1 VTHKTKRL
9 KLVVFDM
16 AGTTVDD
23 EIDGSPLVLKS
34 YDEAFRRYG
43 IVVPMDILNRQRGR
57 DKRTVIEE
65 FGGERAPEIYEL
77 FVSIL
82 LSNTKRVKEMEGT
95 SETFR
100 FLQDLGV
107 KVAANTGFPYDVAK
121 GMIDHLGWK
130 RAGLLDFW
138 ICSEMVG
145 VSRPDPAMIHAAM
158 RHFKIED
165 PLSVVKVDDTA
176 KGIEE
181 GLRAGV
187 ITLGVLTGTQSRETL
202 QAANPT
208 DIIQS
213 VKYLPSY
220 LREKGYL

>member
-1 VTHKTKRL
+1 
-9 KLVVFDM
+9 
-16 AGTTVDD
+16 
-23 EIDGSPLVLKS
+23 
-34 YDEAFRRYG
+34 
-43 IVVPMDILNRQRGR
+43 
-57 DKRTVIEE
+57 
-65 FGGERAPEIYEL
+65 
-77 FVSIL
+77 
-82 LSNTKRVKEMEGT
+82 
-95 SETFR
+95 
-100 FLQDLGV
+100 
-107 KVAANTGFPYDVAK
+107 
-121 GMIDHLGWK
+121 MIDHLGWK